1 MPPTAEIKMPTS
13 KKEAIKMILQLQ
25 EETRWLENRVQNAEF
40 TTRSFMLY
48 ENAGTAS
55 TIGVFTGAHLGNAA
69 DAQV

>member
-13 KKEAIKMILQLQ
+13 KKEAVKMILQLQ
-25 EETRWLENRVQNAEF
+25 KETRQLENRVQNVEF

-55 TIGVFTGAHLGNAA
+55 TIGLLAGTQLN
-69 DAQV
+69 